1 MEFYDGFKTAFISG
15 TSMATP
21 HVAGL
26 LALWV
31 EYARRRG
38 VELNRDVVMDVI
50 RHYSEGWRSDIGH
63 GVPRFEWIVDYLR

>member
-1 MEFYDGFKTAFISG
+1 MEWYDGFKTAFISG

-31 EYARRRG
+31 EYAEGKG
-38 VELNRDVVMDVI
+38 VELDRDMVMDIVS
-50 RHYSEGWRSDIGH
+50 HYSTWRSDIGY
-63 GVPRFEWIVDYLR
+63 GPPRFEWIVDYLR